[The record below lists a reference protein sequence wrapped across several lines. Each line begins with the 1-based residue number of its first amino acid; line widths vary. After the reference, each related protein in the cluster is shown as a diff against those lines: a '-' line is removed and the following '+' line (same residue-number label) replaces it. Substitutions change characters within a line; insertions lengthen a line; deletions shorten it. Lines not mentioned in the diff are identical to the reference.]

1 VLCRIIVGYSVGPS
15 GVVSIAVVISARVT
29 VSVVA
34 VVVGMSVSIIVV

>member
-15 GVVSIAVVISARVT
+15 GVVSIAVVISRVT